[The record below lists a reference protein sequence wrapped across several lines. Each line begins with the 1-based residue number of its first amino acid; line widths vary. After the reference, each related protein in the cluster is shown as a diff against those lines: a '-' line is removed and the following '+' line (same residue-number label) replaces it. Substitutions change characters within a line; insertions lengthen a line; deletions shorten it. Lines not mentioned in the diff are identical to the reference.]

1 MKPLLFFT
9 SIGPKGM
16 WPLRRLQ
23 EVSHLKQGCMEIKQ
37 QSIVVVDDCPVSRHL
52 LLSILTACGYNAL
65 ECSSGTQC
73 LDVLEREVPALI
85 LLDVDMPDINGFDL
99 LSQIRH
105 RFPVDSLPILLVT
118 GKGDGKDV
126 VRGLT
131 TGANDY
137 LVKPIERTAFVAR
150 VYNHINLS
158 QIRRQ
163 KDEKRAKLLDLLQA
177 QRAIEEL
184 TNEGVLVQ
192 DRDGAIVYC
201 NDLMKR
207 LAECGEVGVAKD
219 VLMRVIE
226 PRLYKE
232 LLAEIAQHA
241 TKVFER
247 KMMIPVSAQNGA
259 YEALCTVKSALHG
272 ELRLWVFQLH
282 TREGVGEQCLASG

>member
-1 MKPLLFFT
+1 M
-9 SIGPKGM
+9 
-16 WPLRRLQ
+16 
-23 EVSHLKQGCMEIKQ
+23 
-37 QSIVVVDDCPVSRHL
+37 PV
-52 LLSILTACGYNAL
+52 
-65 ECSSGTQC
+65 
-73 LDVLEREVPALI
+73 
-85 LLDVDMPDINGFDL
+85 
-99 LSQIRH
+99 
-105 RFPVDSLPILLVT
+105 LLVT

-163 KDEKRAKLLDLLQA
+163 KDEKRVKLLALLEA
-177 QRAIEEL
+177 QRAVEEL
-184 TNEGVLVQ
+184 THEGVLVQ
-192 DRDGAIVYC
+192 NIDGAILYC

-207 LAECGEVGVAKD
+207 LAECGDVGTAEDILK
-219 VLMRVIE
+219 RVIE

-232 LLAEIAQHA
+232 LLVDIAGES

-247 KMMIPVSAQNGA
+247 KMMIPVSVRDGE
-259 YEALCTVKSALHG
+259 YEVLCTVRSAVHG

-282 TREGVGEQCLASG
+282 TREDSFGEGLTGS

>member
-1 MKPLLFFT
+1 MGT
-9 SIGPKGM
+9 
-16 WPLRRLQ
+16 
-23 EVSHLKQGCMEIKQ
+23 KQ

-52 LLSILTACGYNAL
+52 LLSILNGCGYNAV

-73 LDVLEREVPALI
+73 LDVLEHEVPALI
-85 LLDVDMPDINGFDL
+85 LLDIEMPDINGFDL
-99 LSQIRH
+99 LTQIRH
-105 RFPVDSLPILLVT
+105 RFPVDSLPVLLVT

-163 KDEKRAKLLDLLQA
+163 KDEKRGKLLELLEA
-177 QRAIEEL
+177 QRAVEEL
-184 TNEGVLVQ
+184 THEGVLVQ
-192 DRDGAIVYC
+192 DHDGAIIYC

-207 LAECGEVGVAKD
+207 LAECGDVGTAQD
-219 VLMRVIE
+219 ILERVIE
-226 PRLYKE
+226 PRLYTE
-232 LLAEIAQHA
+232 LVADIAGES

-247 KMMIPVSAQNGA
+247 KMMIPVSVRDGE
-259 YEALCTVKSALHG
+259 YEALCTVRSALHG

-282 TREGVGEQCLASG
+282 TREDYVGESLAG